1 MNRLFML
8 VAMLSLAMSPALA
21 QDDFT
26 RLDENGNFSTGKTE
40 NKKDSLG
47 SNKEIPKGLKVW
59 TVDTRFGDR
68 IAAQPDTLS
77 HMFMNKAFTYGLRGE
92 YNMLG
97 NLSSPRLNRVFV
109 DRPAEGQFLFTQPYS
124 YFIVPVDKFHFTN
137 TLSPITNLSYFSCGD
152 KTDGEDHF
160 TALFGVN
167 AGKRVGI
174 GLKFDYD
181 YGRGFYKNQST
192 AMFNYTMYGSYLGD
206 R

>member
-26 RLDENGNFSTGKTE
+26 RLDENGNFSTGKTK

-137 TLSPITNLSYFSCGD
+137 TLSPQ
-152 KTDGEDHF
+152 
-160 TALFGVN
+160 
-167 AGKRVGI
+167 
-174 GLKFDYD
+174 LK
-181 YGRGFYKNQST
+181 
-192 AMFNYTMYGSYLGD
+192 
-206 R
+206 